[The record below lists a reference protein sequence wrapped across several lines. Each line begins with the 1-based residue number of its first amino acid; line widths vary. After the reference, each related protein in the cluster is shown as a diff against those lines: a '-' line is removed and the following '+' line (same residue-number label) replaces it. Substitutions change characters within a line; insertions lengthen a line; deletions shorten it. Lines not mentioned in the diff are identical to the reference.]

1 MQFILYINLKKIII
15 KKMSTLNY
23 SELIKNNKYNPT
35 FKVKIISY
43 IIPLLIQLSK
53 PNTPTIT
60 KMIGRKRKFDD
71 NNRNI
76 LPLHKEINNNGYS
89 SSQIIPSNNQ
99 NFEEIKKEISYI
111 YNAKRSLCLSC
122 VHTKHEKYSN
132 NKYIPCLPF
141 ASSNH

>member
-1 MQFILYINLKKIII
+1 
-15 KKMSTLNY
+15 MSTLNY
-23 SELIKNNKYNPT
+23 VELLKDNKYNPT
-35 FKVKIISY
+35 FKVKIIFY
-43 IIPLLIQLSK
+43 IIILLIQLSK

-60 KMIGRKRKFDD
+60 KMLGKKRKFED

-76 LPLHKEINNNGYS
+76 LPQNKEIKNNGYS
-89 SSQIIPSNNQ
+89 SSQLNSSNNQ
-99 NFEEIKKEISYI
+99 NFEQIKKEISFL

-141 ASSNH
+141 ASSKH

>member
-1 MQFILYINLKKIII
+1 MT
-15 KKMSTLNY
+15 TLNY
-23 SELIKNNKYNPT
+23 VELLKDNKYNPT

-43 IIPLLIQLSK
+43 IIILLIQLSK

-60 KMIGRKRKFDD
+60 KMLGKKRKFED

-76 LPLHKEINNNGYS
+76 LPQNKEIKNNGYS
-89 SSQIIPSNNQ
+89 SSELNSSNNQ
-99 NFEEIKKEISYI
+99 NFEQIKKEISFL

-141 ASSNH
+141 ASSKH

>member
-1 MQFILYINLKKIII
+1 
-15 KKMSTLNY
+15 MSTLNY
-23 SELIKNNKYNPT
+23 VELLKDNKYNPT
-35 FKVKIISY
+35 FKVKIIFY
-43 IIPLLIQLSK
+43 IIILLIQLSK

-60 KMIGRKRKFDD
+60 KMLGKKRKFED

-76 LPLHKEINNNGYS
+76 LPQNKEIKNNGYS
-89 SSQIIPSNNQ
+89 SSELNSSNNQ
-99 NFEEIKKEISYI
+99 NFEQIKKEISFL

-141 ASSNH
+141 ASSKH

>member
-1 MQFILYINLKKIII
+1 MLGK
-15 KKMSTLNY
+15 
-23 SELIKNNKYNPT
+23 
-35 FKVKIISY
+35 
-43 IIPLLIQLSK
+43 
-53 PNTPTIT
+53 
-60 KMIGRKRKFDD
+60 KRKFED

-89 SSQIIPSNNQ
+89 SSQINSSNNQ
-99 NFEEIKKEISYI
+99 NFEQIKKEISFL

>member
-1 MQFILYINLKKIII
+1 
-15 KKMSTLNY
+15 
-23 SELIKNNKYNPT
+23 
-35 FKVKIISY
+35 
-43 IIPLLIQLSK
+43 
-53 PNTPTIT
+53 
-60 KMIGRKRKFDD
+60 MIGRKRKFDD

>member
-1 MQFILYINLKKIII
+1 
-15 KKMSTLNY
+15 MSTLNY
-23 SELIKNNKYNPT
+23 GELLKDNKYNPT

-43 IIPLLIQLSK
+43 IFILLIQLSK

-60 KMIGRKRKFDD
+60 KMLGKKRKFED

-76 LPLHKEINNNGYS
+76 LPQNKEIKNNGYS
-89 SSQIIPSNNQ
+89 SSELNSSNNQ
-99 NFEEIKKEISYI
+99 NFEQIKKEISFL

-141 ASSNH
+141 ASSKH

>member
-1 MQFILYINLKKIII
+1 
-15 KKMSTLNY
+15 MSTLKY
-23 SELIKNNKYNPT
+23 VELLKDNKYNPT
-35 FKVKIISY
+35 FKVKIIFY
-43 IIPLLIQLSK
+43 IIILLIQLSK

-60 KMIGRKRKFDD
+60 KMLGKKRKFED

-76 LPLHKEINNNGYS
+76 LPQNKEIKNNGYS
-89 SSQIIPSNNQ
+89 SSELNSSINQ
-99 NFEEIKKEISYI
+99 NFEQIKKEISFL

-141 ASSNH
+141 ASSKH

>member
-1 MQFILYINLKKIII
+1 
-15 KKMSTLNY
+15 MSTLNY
-23 SELIKNNKYNPT
+23 IELLKDNKYNPT
-35 FKVKIISY
+35 FKVKIIFY
-43 IIPLLIQLSK
+43 IIILLIQLSK

-60 KMIGRKRKFDD
+60 KMLGKKRKFED

-76 LPLHKEINNNGYS
+76 LPQNKEIKNNGYS
-89 SSQIIPSNNQ
+89 SSELNSSINQ
-99 NFEEIKKEISYI
+99 NFEQIKKEISFL

-141 ASSNH
+141 ASSKH

>member
-1 MQFILYINLKKIII
+1 
-15 KKMSTLNY
+15 MSTLNY
-23 SELIKNNKYNPT
+23 VELLKDNKYNPT

-43 IIPLLIQLSK
+43 IFILLIQLSK

-60 KMIGRKRKFDD
+60 KMLGKKRKFED

-76 LPLHKEINNNGYS
+76 LPQNKEIKNNGYS
-89 SSQIIPSNNQ
+89 SSELNSSNNQ
-99 NFEEIKKEISYI
+99 NFEQIKKEISFL

-141 ASSNH
+141 ASSKH

>member
-1 MQFILYINLKKIII
+1 
-15 KKMSTLNY
+15 MSTLNY
-23 SELIKNNKYNPT
+23 VELLKDNKYNPT
-35 FKVKIISY
+35 FKVKIIFY
-43 IIPLLIQLSK
+43 IIILLIQLSK

-60 KMIGRKRKFDD
+60 KMLGKKRKFED

-76 LPLHKEINNNGYS
+76 LPQNKEIKNNGYS
-89 SSQIIPSNNQ
+89 SSELNSSINQ
-99 NFEEIKKEISYI
+99 NFEQIKKEISFL

-141 ASSNH
+141 ASSKH

>member
-1 MQFILYINLKKIII
+1 
-15 KKMSTLNY
+15 MSTLNY
-23 SELIKNNKYNPT
+23 VELLKDNKYNPT

-43 IIPLLIQLSK
+43 IIILLIQLSK

-60 KMIGRKRKFDD
+60 KMLGKKRKFED

-76 LPLHKEINNNGYS
+76 LPQNKEIKNNGYS
-89 SSQIIPSNNQ
+89 SSELNSSNNQ
-99 NFEEIKKEISYI
+99 NFEQIKKEISFL

-141 ASSNH
+141 ASSKH

>member
-1 MQFILYINLKKIII
+1 
-15 KKMSTLNY
+15 MSTLNY
-23 SELIKNNKYNPT
+23 VELLKDNKYNPT
-35 FKVKIISY
+35 FKVKIIYY
-43 IIPLLIQLSK
+43 IIILLIQLSK

-60 KMIGRKRKFDD
+60 KMLGKKRKFED

-76 LPLHKEINNNGYS
+76 LHQNKEIKNNGYS
-89 SSQIIPSNNQ
+89 SSELISSNNQ
-99 NFEEIKKEISYI
+99 NFEQIKKEISFL